1 MSEEIKQAFDV
12 LKNAVNNDPDYA
24 WSWHCNIAMAFV
36 DEGGSHEAA
45 NKAAARIM
53 SILFEHDITKHPH
66 YQYRDISPEQ
76 EAKLMES
83 YKELHGEIID
93 QVVTESNLLPPTDQ
107 DHGDIEHHP
116 I

>member
-24 WSWHCNIAMAFV
+24 WSWHCNLAMPFV
-36 DEGGSHEAA
+36 DEGGSHETA

-66 YQYRDISPEQ
+66 YQYRDITAEEANGLMKAFEETHPELKSVV
-76 EAKLMES
+76 EADDIT
-83 YKELHGEIID
+83 Y
-93 QVVTESNLLPPTDQ
+93 PPTD
-107 DHGDIEHHP
+107 DVGDVEYHP
-116 I
+116 V